1 MSLIIRYKERNLL
14 IVKGSPMMILSK
26 CTKENSLNKIEK
38 TLKKLTLQGN
48 RTIGMAYKYLDD
60 E

>member
-1 MSLIIRYKERNLL
+1 
-14 IVKGSPMMILSK
+14 MMILSK